1 MMRILT
7 TILILSASCAH
18 ADFSSLDATRAS
30 LVNTFTTLAED
41 GWGSGWSSSHSA
53 VAIADTAR
61 TIEQFNDGYK
71 IAYVD
76 GANRTQY
83 KTTEEVDNSIDDL
96 VGAIELD
103 LFGNLEIGPLGPE
116 TKVHTGIIGGQVDH
130 LVSETN
136 RVNRYIRR
144 TCNINENCVDIAN
157 YEIGKY
163 LTPIIG
169 TINNTVDQVKP
180 IYEDLTAVAAT
191 NQDYT
196 TANWHIDGTVQGGFS
211 KQDRPDSDYRLP
223 FGNSKIYGHAGYTA
237 WALGEPVSFYYPDS
251 TDHVSTWRRSDWE
264 AVPSTNPAYADILRL
279 QPREGTRL
287 SIEKWQNGNY
297 ATYRIDYDS
306 NGNQISKRQIGTATK
321 NFAAMHSNV
330 ENKYI
335 DRVVPTWDRWDS
347 GSWTHVAGTDGY
359 EYGEGSGTG
368 HIEWNDELQ
377 AFRGTYTTSGG
388 SVLNIE
394 DNADKNVVLDA
405 IRDHVDTWG

>member
-1 MMRILT
+1 MVQ
-7 TILILSASCAH
+7 
-18 ADFSSLDATRAS
+18 FKVVSLK
-30 LVNTFTTLAED
+30 F
-41 GWGSGWSSSHSA
+41 
-53 VAIADTAR
+53 
-61 TIEQFNDGYK
+61 
-71 IAYVD
+71 
-76 GANRTQY
+76 
-83 KTTEEVDNSIDDL
+83 
-96 VGAIELD
+96 
-103 LFGNLEIGPLGPE
+103 
-116 TKVHTGIIGGQVDH
+116 
-130 LVSETN
+130 
-136 RVNRYIRR
+136 
-144 TCNINENCVDIAN
+144 
-157 YEIGKY
+157 
-163 LTPIIG
+163 
-169 TINNTVDQVKP
+169 
-180 IYEDLTAVAAT
+180 
-191 NQDYT
+191 
-196 TANWHIDGTVQGGFS
+196 
-211 KQDRPDSDYRLP
+211 DRPDTDYRLP

-251 TDHVSTWRRSDWE
+251 TDHVDTWRRSDWE

-279 QPREGTRL
+279 QPREGTKL

-368 HIEWNDELQ
+368 HIEWNDDLQ
-377 AFRGTYTTSGG
+377 AYRGTYTTSGG